1 MYRRRYN
8 DIADAVDLKT
18 DDGVD
23 LFEDLDT
30 KIEDAI
36 EDFEEIE
43 VTPIIETV
51 LLIEDDFGEIE
62 EIKFED
68 LPEFIE
74 ESLQDFIET
83 NNLVEEFETELKV
96 EEYYTKNSF

>member
-1 MYRRRYN
+1 MKLAVLLMIVMKDTDVDNVQLSITTAGITTTFTHVVLNTCTDAGN

-43 VTPIIETV
+43 VTR
-51 LLIEDDFGEIE
+51 D
-62 EIKFED
+62 
-68 LPEFIE
+68 
-74 ESLQDFIET
+74 
-83 NNLVEEFETELKV
+83 
-96 EEYYTKNSF
+96 

>member
-1 MYRRRYN
+1 MFSYLLQQRYYYNIYACVLNTCTDAGN

-36 EDFEEIE
+36 EI
-43 VTPIIETV
+43 
-51 LLIEDDFGEIE
+51 
-62 EIKFED
+62 
-68 LPEFIE
+68 
-74 ESLQDFIET
+74 
-83 NNLVEEFETELKV
+83 LK
-96 EEYYTKNSF
+96 K